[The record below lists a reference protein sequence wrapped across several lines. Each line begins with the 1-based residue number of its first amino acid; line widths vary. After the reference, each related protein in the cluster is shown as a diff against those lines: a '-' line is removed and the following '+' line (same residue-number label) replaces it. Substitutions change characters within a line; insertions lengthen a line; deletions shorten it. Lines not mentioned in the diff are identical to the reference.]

1 MQNPWASYLKFN
13 QSLFEGASGMAR
25 LMMESYLR
33 LLRQQQEIL
42 MKTFDYRRAE
52 DEHTKP
58 RVLPSGPDL
67 KDHYGRR
74 SRDID
79 VEKDV

>member
-1 MQNPWASYLKFN
+1 MQDPWANYLKLN
-13 QSLFEGASGMAR
+13 QSLVEGAVGMTR

-33 LLRQQQEIL
+33 LLRRQQEIL

-52 DEHTKP
+52 DGHGP
-58 RVLPSGPDL
+58 LMMMPLGPDL

-74 SRDID
+74 ARDID